1 MSLEDC
7 IKNWVLLDN
16 NINKLYHQTK
26 LFREKKNI
34 MTNNIFKLL
43 EDKNIKNIK
52 ISDGNLQLNNSYSY
66 EAITYKFLQECF
78 SEYFDNNNETDQLL
92 NFIKTKRNR
101 TTVNSIK
108 RFYNKE
114 L

>member
-1 MSLEDC
+1 
-7 IKNWVLLDN
+7 
-16 NINKLYHQTK
+16 
-26 LFREKKNI
+26 

-43 EDKNIKNIK
+43 ENKNIKNIK

-78 SEYFDNNNETDQLL
+78 SEYFNNDNETNELL

-101 TTVNSIK
+101 TTINSIK
-108 RFYNKE
+108 N